1 MKPSSRSIV
10 EPFRAMQIV
19 AEAGKLTKA
28 GKDIV
33 LMCVGQPGA
42 PAPSPAREAATK
54 AIAVGKIGYT
64 DAAGIGPLRQR
75 IALYYQERYGVS
87 VNPDCI
93 FVTTGSSA
101 GFSLSFLSAF
111 DPGDRVVIPSPGYP
125 AYRNILKSLSLVPV
139 EIETT
144 ADSDWV
150 ISPEMLIEEHQK
162 MPVDGVLIANPNNPN
177 GTMMTPEDFER
188 LVKVCKEHS
197 ITLISDEIYH
207 GLTYDKREVTALEF
221 DDDLFV
227 INSFSKYF
235 CMTGWRIGWMIVPEN
250 MVETIERLQQ
260 NNFICAPEISQIAA
274 LAAFDG
280 LDEMEEVK
288 QGYLSNRKY
297 VLEELKAIGISEIQ
311 PIDGAFYAYFNV
323 SGLLNT
329 TGCNDSMQLA
339 NRILHEAGVALTPGI
354 DFDSK
359 RGGDWMRLSFAC
371 EESQLIEGFSRL
383 KNWLKEIA

>member
-42 PAPSPAREAATK
+42 SAPTPAREAAIK
-54 AIAVGKIGYT
+54 AIEVGKIGYT
-64 DAAGIGPLRQR
+64 DAAGIGPLRAR
-75 IALYYQERYGVS
+75 ISQYYQERYGVS
-87 VNPDCI
+87 VNKDYI
-93 FVTTGSSA
+93 FATTGSSA
-101 GFSLSFLSAF
+101 GFSLAFLAAF

-125 AYRNILKSLSLVPV
+125 AYRNILKSLSLEPV
-139 EIETT
+139 EIETN
-144 ADSDWV
+144 AGSDWV
-150 ISPEMLIEEHQK
+150 ISPEMLIAEHK
-162 MPVDGVLIANPNNPN
+162 KTPIDGVLIANPNNPN

-207 GLTYDKREVTALEF
+207 GLTYDKREVTALGF

-354 DFDSK
+354 DFDST

-371 EESQLIEGFSRL
+371 EENQLVEGFSRL
-383 KNWLKEIA
+383 KKWLKENA

>member
-42 PAPSPAREAATK
+42 PAPTPAREAATK

-64 DAAGIGPLRQR
+64 DAAGIGPLRER

-87 VNPDCI
+87 VNKDCI

-111 DPGDRVVIPSPGYP
+111 DVGDRVIIPSPGYP
-125 AYRNILKSLSLVPV
+125 AYRNILKSLSLEPV
-139 EIETT
+139 EIETN
-144 ADSDWV
+144 AGSDWV
-150 ISPEMLIEEHQK
+150 ISPEMLIAEHQK
-162 MPVDGVLIANPNNPN
+162 APVDGVLIANPNNPN

-207 GLTYDKREVTALEF
+207 GLTYDKREVSALEF

-383 KNWLKEIA
+383 KKWLKEIA